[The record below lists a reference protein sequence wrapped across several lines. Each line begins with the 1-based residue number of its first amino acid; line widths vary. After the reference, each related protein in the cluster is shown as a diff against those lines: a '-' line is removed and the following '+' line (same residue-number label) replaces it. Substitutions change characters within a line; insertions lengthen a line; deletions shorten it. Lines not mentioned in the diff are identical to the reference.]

1 MSLNLKESIYTI
13 HITRQRK
20 KKKRNEKRNAELGNF
35 FLKIEWPI
43 FPGTGPW
50 GLLAVS
56 PGGLMSWTSECR

>member
-1 MSLNLKESIYTI
+1 MSSNLKESVYTI
-13 HITRQRK
+13 HITCQK
-20 KKKRNEKRNAELGNF
+20 NAELGNF

>member
-1 MSLNLKESIYTI
+1 MSLNLKESVYTI
-13 HITRQRK
+13 HITCQK
-20 KKKRNEKRNAELGNF
+20 KKKKNNAELGNF

>member
-1 MSLNLKESIYTI
+1 MSSNLKESVYTI
-13 HITRQRK
+13 HITCQK
-20 KKKRNEKRNAELGNF
+20 NAELGN

>member
-1 MSLNLKESIYTI
+1 MSLNLKESVYTI
-13 HITRQRK
+13 HITCQK
-20 KKKRNEKRNAELGNF
+20 KKKNNAELGNF